1 MAFRI
6 TLGRYIPADSPIH
19 KLDPRTKI
27 VCGLAI
33 MVSVFFIRTPLQ
45 LGFGWAMALALV
57 LLSHLPARKVLKS
70 IQPVAAMLLI
80 LSFFNLLLVNTGDVL
95 VAAGPLRITT
105 DGVWAAI
112 NYSLRLVIAVI
123 AATLI
128 LLTTTP
134 TQLTDA
140 FDALLAPLSRIG
152 LPGHEI
158 AMVFSLMLRFIP
170 TIADEASAILDA
182 QTARGGGLAEGSM
195 FKRIRAIV
203 PVVVSLLA
211 SSLRHANGLS
221 RALDARCY
229 EGGAGRTHWHPL
241 KLHARD
247 GVAVALTCLYVGVLL
262 ALAKCGG
269 QWTFLANA

>member
-6 TLGRYIPADSPIH
+6 TLGRYVAADSPLH
-19 KLDPRTKI
+19 RLDPRTKTL
-27 VCGLAI
+27 CGLVI
-33 MVSVFFIRTPLQ
+33 MVSVFFIHTPIQ
-45 LGFGWAMALALV
+45 LAFGWAVALALV
-57 LLSHLPARKVLKS
+57 LASRIPMGKVLES
-70 IQPVAAMLLI
+70 IKPIIAVLLV
-80 LSFFNLLLVNTGDVL
+80 LSLFNLLLVTTGDTL
-95 VAAGPLRITT
+95 VSLGPVRITT
-105 DGVWAAI
+105 DGLWAAV
-112 NYSLRLVIAVI
+112 NYSLRLVVAVI

-134 TQLTDA
+134 TQLTDG

-170 TIADEASAILDA
+170 TIADEAQAIIDA
-182 QTARGGGLAEGSM
+182 QTARGGALAEGSLV
-195 FKRIRAIV
+195 KRVRAVV
-203 PVVVSLLA
+203 PVIVALLA

-229 EGGAGRTHWHPL
+229 EGGAARSHWHPL

-247 GVAVALTCLYVGVLL
+247 AIAAVLTCMYLVLL
-262 ALAKCGG
+262 LVLG
-269 QWTFLANA
+269 

>member
-6 TLGRYIPADSPIH
+6 TLGRYVPADSPLH
-19 KLDPRTKI
+19 RLDPRTKI
-27 VCGLAI
+27 VCGLAL
-33 MVSVFFIRTPLQ
+33 MLSVFFIQTPLQ
-45 LGFGWAMALALV
+45 LAFGWAVALALV
-57 LLSHLPARKVLKS
+57 ALSRIPVGKVLDS
-70 IQPVAAMLLI
+70 LRPLVVVLLV
-80 LSFFNLLLVNTGDVL
+80 LGVFNLLLVREGEVL
-95 VAAGPLRITT
+95 VSLGPVTITS
-105 DGVWAAI
+105 GGLWAAV
-112 NYSLRLVIAVI
+112 NYSLRLVVAVI

-140 FDALLAPLSRIG
+140 FDALLAPLSHIG

-182 QTARGGGLAEGSM
+182 QTARGGGMAEGSLV
-195 FKRIRAIV
+195 RRVRAVV
-203 PVVVSLLA
+203 PVIVALLA

-229 EGGAGRTHWHPL
+229 EGGAARSHWHPL
-241 KLHARD
+241 QLHARD
-247 GVAVALTCLYVGVLL
+247 GLAALFTCVYVVALL
-262 ALAKCGG
+262 ALGS
-269 QWTFLANA
+269 L

>member
-6 TLGRYIPADSPIH
+6 TLGRYVPADSALH
-19 KLDPRTKI
+19 RLDPRTKLL
-27 VCGLAI
+27 CGLAV
-33 MVSVFFIRTPLQ
+33 MVSVFFIRTPAQ
-45 LGFGWAMALALV
+45 LVFGWAFALALV
-57 LLSHLPARKVLKS
+57 ALSRVPAGKVLAS
-70 IQPVAAMLLI
+70 IRPIVVVLLV
-80 LSFFNLLLVNTGDVL
+80 LSVFNLLLVNTGTEL
-95 VAAGPLRITT
+95 ASLGPLRIT
-105 DGVWAAI
+105 DEGLWAAV
-112 NYSLRLVIAVI
+112 NYSLRLVVAVV

-140 FDALLAPLSRIG
+140 FDALLSPLSRLG

-182 QTARGGGLAEGSM
+182 QTARGGALAEGSLVG
-195 FKRIRAIV
+195 RVRAIV
-203 PVVVSLLA
+203 PVIVALLA

-229 EGGAGRTHWHPL
+229 EGGASRSHWHPL
-241 KLHARD
+241 QLHARD
-247 GVAVALTCLYVGVLL
+247 AVAAAVACAYVAAILVLGSL
-262 ALAKCGG
+262 
-269 QWTFLANA
+269 